1 MYSVMVGCSP
11 QTGQSGSRRSVTS
24 LNSVE
29 SASKRS
35 RRPESDSP
43 MPSASFSVSFAW
55 SEPMI
60 PGSTPSTPP
69 SAQLGAAPCRGEIER
84 GGRAETAG
92 ADQEDA
98 RLEQLQLSFFPDLGN
113 QQMAAVARALLRVE
127 DARELRRK
135 AVALPVREAARERDD
150 VLVPELLERF
160 PREGRPVAGLA
171 VEDDRPGPTGRGA
184 LDARPEV
191 PAGHVDAPGKLA
203 LVPLVLPAHV

>member
-1 MYSVMVGCSP
+1 DLHVG
-11 QTGQSGSRRSVTS
+11 
-24 LNSVE
+24 VE
-29 SASKRS
+29 RLERALGRV
-35 RRPESDSP
+35 RLP
-43 MPSASFSVSFAW
+43 FAERLGGMRDLALEVRGVDAVVVDDA
-55 SEPMI
+55 EP
-60 PGSTPSTPP
+60 
-69 SAQLGAAPCRGEIER
+69 ADPCRGEIER

-160 PREGRPVAGLA
+160 RREGRPVAGLA
-171 VEDDRPGPTGRGA
+171 VEDDRPGAIGRGA
-184 LDARPEV
+184 LDARLEV
-191 PAGHVDAPGKLA
+191 PAG
-203 LVPLVLPAHV
+203 